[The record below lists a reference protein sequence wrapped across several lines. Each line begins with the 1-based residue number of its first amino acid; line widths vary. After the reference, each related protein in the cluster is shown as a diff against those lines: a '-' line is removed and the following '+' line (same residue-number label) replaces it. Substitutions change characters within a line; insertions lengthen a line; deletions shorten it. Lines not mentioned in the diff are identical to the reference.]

1 VTYNFSVSRW
11 GAKFVERVD
20 EKKGQ
25 RSLFQG
31 QAAL

>member
-1 VTYNFSVSRW
+1 MQFFSFEV